1 MQEASTSPM
10 DCNAINL
17 FMKDKAL
24 KPCGTGS
31 ICKSVHA
38 IYISNITDT
47 DGPA

>member
-24 KPCGTGS
+24 KSCGTGS
-31 ICKSVHA
+31 IYNSVHA
-38 IYISNITDT
+38 IYISNITNT